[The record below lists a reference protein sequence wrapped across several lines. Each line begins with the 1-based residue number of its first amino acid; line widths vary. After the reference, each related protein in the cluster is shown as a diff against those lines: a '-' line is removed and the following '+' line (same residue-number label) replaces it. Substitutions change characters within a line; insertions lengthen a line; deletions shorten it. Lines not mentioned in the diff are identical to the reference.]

1 MSGSTSGLIEPT
13 AQDLRGAL
21 EDVLVPRL
29 ARLLR
34 ERGAGH
40 CVRVTELDSDIAAR
54 LVLRLR
60 GAVTGATVC
69 LLAAAKD
76 IHAGG
81 PLSEAAVTSTKLVE
95 LRNRSEEEQAGNGGP
110 LLVFV
115 PPGLRASAEDSFG
128 IATFEEVLLADTYE
142 LLAEKLLEEVPPQVR
157 SSVEELFKL
166 LGVDQATARARSGYL
181 LTLKANGFSLE
192 VAGAAVFHFGLV
204 PDFGLY
210 SDPGELPDRA
220 RRNSELV
227 AKITF
232 SSRSERQRVL
242 ELGFT
247 DEEFTKKFADFAT
260 RSGFDDPASW
270 TRRIVVDRENWGL
283 SFGNWRLKERQL
295 VGVAIDVQELELPRA
310 GDVAADLNEHVELQS
325 IAGQPYLLAGPRGV
339 SQITARFTVDPD
351 PRRVD
356 GLQRFR
362 VEICSERSGP
372 IGQMTHL
379 AVGERAKKEFKP
391 VLKKLNR
398 VDFDEGWHY
407 IKVTALDGQGEAFHT
422 ESAGLGGR
430 GGESE
435 RFYVVPDAETEE
447 PPERSVGRFEG
458 ATQALRTLQFNA
470 LINGD
475 DPARVMLKDIYWKAG
490 GRGPAGVLQARIGSV
505 GGAEVRLTPRLTAVQ
520 QSILVAPEAIG
531 QWRITLAPGEDT
543 EASREDAPAVGAG
556 LGPRAAEAYAVFL
569 RARRAYFDA
578 VLGAGNEESEGEGL
592 VTEAHDLDLLR
603 PSLVAYAESYTELVA
618 EQLRHME
625 RVVDE
630 GRGAALAALAEL
642 QQIDCVEVALTDGVG
657 RRDTVLLVSPTH
669 PLRALWLA
677 TWADLGRDWLARLAG
692 ADRAHMLGA
701 RDSLLSALSPLGF
714 PYAVPRRDG
723 RLMVAA
729 EDLTPYWGA
738 FLPSEHEDPRG
749 LLGRLAEGLQVPKA
763 AERMGSGASGL
774 SGKHLADRVE
784 RYIRLH
790 PYVHT
795 LVLNAVN
802 ANSGELL
809 AAMLLELQRRPF
821 TRDLSYDIRL
831 CVPDPEAPEAGRAL
845 SELLSAQRAATTA
858 EAEAFLDAGGST
870 LRSKLAFSVR
880 SIEEFEQNSEQFS
893 AHLTVLMDAF
903 GGEHHG
909 STERRRIAGA
919 PVHGLVQAATS
930 EYTESAGEAIWR
942 KIPRFGPALAV
953 EEGEDLAQLMG
964 QLPELLAIAAATV
977 ATGGNAALHVP
988 CTTLTLEAA
997 DRALLYQA
1005 HQVSDWVVTV
1015 DRALGLEYF
1024 DHSGNTGQ
1032 PEYLIDFAP
1041 GTGSGLAHQIIVSSR
1056 SVEELRAL
1064 LAPTAAQHGLD
1075 VEQRHLQTFFEQLRL
1090 LSGNL
1095 GFKLAS
1101 SATSQ
1106 RTEVLGLALARLYLD
1121 YQGVLSN
1128 QIVVP
1133 LDAHLDL
1140 YNETRKQS
1148 KELGEALSFQRSDLA
1163 LFHLDEQTEG
1173 ITCRLVEVKCYTA
1186 LHDVGAYQQ
1195 LKLKVAEQIDRSQE
1209 VLAAAFDPHRAVPD
1223 RVDRSVK
1230 NLTLESM
1237 LRFYLERALRHG
1249 SMSAT
1254 AYEQAS
1260 DLLDRLDKGYTLSFT
1275 RSGLIFD
1282 LARSGT
1288 DREDEH
1294 GVEFHRIGLNLIREL
1309 IEAIPTVYPAPAHV
1323 GDSGEDIES
1332 DSAGTNAESTH
1343 APVTLSTLSL
1353 TVPRLADAAFRVPD
1367 DGTWDEQMP
1376 RDLACVPDEVRG
1388 PYAEPAP
1395 APSENPSAASAA
1407 EPSFSDTPEPAEVCE
1422 PERSGASQ
1430 VANSGTAATELSPPT
1445 VVDTAG
1451 FPSDPTVGA
1460 PAQLTAAV
1468 PDVFLGVMNPSPQYG
1483 VLGDVAG
1490 RSIALDLN
1498 ETHTISLFGV
1508 QGGGKS
1514 YTLGSIMEMA
1524 SLSAPPINRL
1534 PHPLATI
1541 VFHYS
1546 QTQDYAPEFT
1556 SMVRPNDQTEQ
1567 LKILEERYGA
1577 RPRALKDVLLLAPA
1591 DQVEQRRAEYPDI
1604 EVEPLKFSSRELQ
1617 AAHWRFLM
1625 GAVGNQST
1633 YIRQLTRIMRTH
1645 RQDLSLAAIRQGVAE
1660 SGLQDH
1666 LKQLA
1671 QERLNLAAE
1680 YIDDST
1686 QLTAMVRPGRL
1697 IIVDLRDEFIEK
1709 DEALGLF
1716 VVLMQL
1722 FAEAKNDDEHFNKLV
1737 VFDEAHKYIESPDLV
1752 AGLVETVREMR
1763 HKGMSILVAS
1773 QDPPS
1778 VPVQLIE
1785 LSNHIILHKFTSPAW
1800 LKHVQKANASLS
1812 GLNAEAMAR
1821 LTPGEAYI
1829 WSSRSTDA
1837 AFSHGAVRMRFR
1849 PRITRHGGATKTA
1862 TEGK

>member
-13 AQDLRGAL
+13 AQDLRVAL

-40 CVRVTELDSDIAAR
+40 CMRVTELDSDIAAR

-69 LLAAAKD
+69 LLAAASD
-76 IHAGG
+76 AQAGA
-81 PLSEAAVTSTKLVE
+81 PLGEAAVTSTKLVE
-95 LRNRSEEEQAGNGGP
+95 LRNRSEEDQVGGVGP

-128 IATFEEVLLADTYE
+128 IATFEEVSLADTYE
-142 LLAEKLLEEVPPQVR
+142 LLADKLLEEVPPQAR
-157 SSVEELFKL
+157 GSVEELFKL
-166 LGVDQATARARSGYL
+166 LGADQATARARSGYL
-181 LTLKANGFSLE
+181 LTLKANDFNPE
-192 VAGAAVFHFGLV
+192 AAGAAVFHFGLV
-204 PDFGLY
+204 PDFALY
-210 SDPGELPDRA
+210 SDPGELTDRA

-227 AKITF
+227 DKITS

-260 RSGFDDPASW
+260 RSGFDDPAAW

-283 SFGNWRLKERQL
+283 SFGNWRLKERQRAE
-295 VGVAIDVQELELPRA
+295 VTIDVQELELPRA
-310 GDVAADLNEHVELQS
+310 GDVAADLDEHAELQS
-325 IAGQPYLLAGPRGV
+325 IAGQPYLLAGPKGV
-339 SQITARFTVDPD
+339 SQITVRFTVDPD

-362 VEICSERSGP
+362 VEICSEQGGSV
-372 IGQMTHL
+372 GQMTHL
-379 AVGERAKKEFKP
+379 AVGEKAKKEFKS

-407 IKVTALDGQGEAFHT
+407 IKITALGAEGEEFHT
-422 ESAGLGGR
+422 EPAAPGGR

-458 ATQALRTLQFNA
+458 VTQALRTLQLNA
-470 LINGD
+470 LISGD
-475 DPARVMLKDIYWKAG
+475 DPARVRLKDIRWKTD
-490 GRGPAGVLQARIGSV
+490 GRGAAGILQARIGTA
-505 GGAEVRLTPRLTAVQ
+505 GGAEIRLAPRLTAVQ
-520 QSILVAPEAIG
+520 QSILAEPEAIG

-543 EASREDAPAVGAG
+543 GASREEAPSVGAG
-556 LGPRAAEAYAVFL
+556 LGSRAAEAYTVFL
-569 RARRAYFDA
+569 RARRDYFDA
-578 VLGAGNEESEGEGL
+578 LLGTGDEEAVGDGL

-603 PSLVAYAESYTELVA
+603 PLLVAYAESYTELVA

-642 QQIDCVEVALTDGVG
+642 QQIDCVEATLTDGVG

-677 TWADLGRDWLARLAG
+677 TWADLGRDWLTRLAG

-701 RDSLLSALSPLGF
+701 RDSLLGALSPLGF

-749 LLGRLAEGLQVPKA
+749 LLGRLAEALQVPKT
-763 AERMGSGASGL
+763 AERTGGGASGL

-790 PYVHT
+790 PYVRT

-809 AAMLLELQRRPF
+809 AAMLLELQRRPV
-821 TRDLSYDIRL
+821 TRDLRYDIRL

-845 SELLSAQRAATTA
+845 SELLSAQGAATTA
-858 EAEAFLDAGGST
+858 EAEAFLDAGGSA

-893 AHLTVLMDAF
+893 AHLTILMDAF
-903 GGEHHG
+903 GGERHG
-909 STERRRIAGA
+909 SAEHRQIAGA
-919 PVHGLVQAATS
+919 PVHGLVQSATS

-953 EEGEDLAQLMG
+953 EEGEDLALLMG
-964 QLPELLAIAAATV
+964 RLPELLATAAATV

-1041 GTGSGLAHQIIVSSR
+1041 GAGSGLAHQIIVSSR

-1064 LAPTAAQHGLD
+1064 LAPAVAQHGLD

-1101 SATSQ
+1101 SAATQ

-1148 KELGEALSFQRSDLA
+1148 RELGEALSFQRSDLA
-1163 LFHLDEQTEG
+1163 LFHLDARTQTV
-1173 ITCRLVEVKCYTA
+1173 TCRLVEVKCYTA

-1195 LKLKVAEQIDRSQE
+1195 LKSKVAEQIDRSQE

-1230 NLTLESM
+1230 NLALGSM
-1237 LRFYLERALRHG
+1237 LRFNLERALRHG
-1249 SMSAT
+1249 SMAT
-1254 AYEQAS
+1254 TSYELAS

-1275 RSGLIFD
+1275 RSGLVFD

-1288 DREDEH
+1288 DREDEY
-1294 GVEFHRIGLNLIREL
+1294 GVEFHRIGLDLIREL
-1309 IEAIPTVYPAPAHV
+1309 IDAIPTVYPASAHV
-1323 GDSGEDIES
+1323 GASGEDGEP
-1332 DSAGTNAESTH
+1332 DSAGDKAESTH
-1343 APVTLSTLSL
+1343 APATLSTLPL
-1353 TVPRLADAAFRVPD
+1353 TIPRLTDAAFRVPD
-1367 DGTWDEQMP
+1367 DRVREEQMP
-1376 RDLACVPDEVRG
+1376 HDVASVPDEVRG
-1388 PYAEPAP
+1388 QRAESAP
-1395 APSENPSAASAA
+1395 APSESPAA
-1407 EPSFSDTPEPAEVCE
+1407 ESVTEPSSSAISASAEVCE
-1422 PERSGASQ
+1422 PERSGTPQPRTSDAE
-1430 VANSGTAATELSPPT
+1430 AIELPPPT

-1451 FPSDPTVGA
+1451 SHSALTADA
-1460 PAQLTAAV
+1460 PAQLTASV
-1468 PDVFLGVMNPSPQYG
+1468 PDVLLGVINPSPQYG

-1556 SMVRPNDQTEQ
+1556 SMIRPNDQTEQ
-1567 LKILEERYGA
+1567 LEILEERYGA

-1591 DQVEQRRAEYPDI
+1591 DQVERRRAEYPDI
-1604 EVEPLKFSSRELQ
+1604 EVQPLKFSSRELQ

-1633 YIRQLTRIMRTH
+1633 YIRQLTRIMRAH
-1645 RQDLSLAAIRQGVAE
+1645 RHDLSLAVIRQGVTE

-1680 YIDDST
+1680 YIDDSA

-1722 FAEAKNDDEHFNKLV
+1722 FAEAKNGDEHFNKLV

-1812 GLNAEAMAR
+1812 GLSAEAMAR
-1821 LTPGEAYI
+1821 LAPGEAYV

-1837 AFSHGAVRMRFR
+1837 AFSNGAVRMRCR

-1862 TEGK
+1862 TEGS